1 MSRSCALLALVACAG
16 PRAGVVET
24 APEDR
29 RAVAAWLARVDAAIA
44 AADPDAAPVAAHT
57 AARIVPGTWCR
68 EALGISE
75 DLTDCTVIETGLGAA
90 AIAVARH
97 CDGEPCDVMTFAIT
111 GRAGPRRV
119 AIAGLD
125 LDIQVIL
132 PDGVTAFAGTS
143 DQTPAHDDAARLYRV
158 DLTAM
163 TATEVAPCAAPTLSP
178 GGRWIV
184 CRDVRG
190 DIYRMPVGGGRL
202 ALVERLHLEA
212 IYREPEIGL
221 MLTAVEFRSPTRMH
235 VTSTTYDGERS
246 ADLAWR
252 E

>member
-1 MSRSCALLALVACAG
+1 MSRAYALLALVACAS
-16 PRAGVVET
+16 PHAAAGGT
-24 APEDR
+24 ALADR
-29 RAVAAWLARVDAAIA
+29 HAVAAWLARADAAIA
-44 AADPDAAPVAAHT
+44 EADPEATRTAVRTAPPA
-57 AARIVPGTWCR
+57 WCQ
-68 EALGISE
+68 EALGITE
-75 DLTDCTVIETGLGAA
+75 DLVDCTIVETGLGTA
-90 AIAVARH
+90 AIAIARD

-111 GRAGPRRV
+111 GRDGPRRI
-119 AIAGLD
+119 AIEGLG
-125 LDIQVIL
+125 IQVIL

-143 DQTPAHDDAARLYRV
+143 DQTPAHDYAARLYRV
-158 DLTAM
+158 DLAAM
-163 TATEVAPCAAPTLSP
+163 TAVEVAACAAPTLSP

-202 ALVERLHLEA
+202 ALVQRLHLAEA

-235 VTSTTYDGERS
+235 VTSITYDGERT